1 MSPYTIFT
9 ALDNSDGRY
18 MLVHGY
24 TGAIDVAPEGIV
36 TYLHSKKILTPEEA
50 PFSENTWNALVAAA
64 ILRTRR

>member
-1 MSPYTIFT
+1 
-9 ALDNSDGRY
+9 

-50 PFSENTWNALVAAA
+50 PFSENTWNALFAAA